1 MWPFSFFSSS
11 PVGKIRTFK
20 DPRTDDLSGSV
31 MRHDQVIPWV
41 PLSSSSTLDS
51 CLITNVLAFLTGTA
65 WHIKW
70 HGRRTDSW
78 SIGCVIAPP
87 LRTNYRGMWPLKGI
101 NYFSLQVVEHY
112 QFLSVLAAFIYLI
125 CIYPLSLCLFGVLF
139 ARFTFGFAPPR
150 ARFHHFYPVSGLLHR
165 NFSSSICRHFKNAA
179 TDSRYNEL
187 EYMNRQ
193 KYLLLKRSLLKY
205 CNEVFLGS
213 FFQIFSYHQSVF
225 LWPEIDF
232 NFLISSSC

>member
-20 DPRTDDLSGSV
+20 DPRTDDLFGSV

-41 PLSSSSTLDS
+41 PLSSSSTLDI

-139 ARFTFGFAPPR
+139 A
-150 ARFHHFYPVSGLLHR
+150 GLLSVLR
-165 NFSSSICRHFKNAA
+165 RRAPAFITSTRCQDSFITTFPPLSAA
-179 TDSRYNEL
+179 ILRMLQQIRAT
-187 EYMNRQ
+187 MN
-193 KYLLLKRSLLKY
+193 
-205 CNEVFLGS
+205 
-213 FFQIFSYHQSVF
+213 
-225 LWPEIDF
+225 
-232 NFLISSSC
+232 